1 MKTKKPPD
9 IIGDYFKCTKLSLKH
24 VLKNPEI
31 NTEKINK
38 AVLSRYT
45 NCCKSEK
52 TFGLL
57 LSGGFDSCLMTSV
70 LIKELINNGHNFC
83 DCEIY
88 LFTIIRGL
96 NNILRY
102 FLLYF
107 FWYESLLYVIR

>member
-1 MKTKKPPD
+1 MAYDNYDNAIKFISSKNVKITNSSLNDFLIKKD
-9 IIGDYFKCTKLSLKH
+9 LKINYS
-24 VLKNPEI
+24 VLKNF
-31 NTEKINK
+31 
-38 AVLSRYT
+38 LSIL
-45 NCCKSEK
+45 E
-52 TFGLL
+52 
-57 LSGGFDSCLMTSV
+57 
-70 LIKELINNGHNFC
+70 IKELINNGHNFC